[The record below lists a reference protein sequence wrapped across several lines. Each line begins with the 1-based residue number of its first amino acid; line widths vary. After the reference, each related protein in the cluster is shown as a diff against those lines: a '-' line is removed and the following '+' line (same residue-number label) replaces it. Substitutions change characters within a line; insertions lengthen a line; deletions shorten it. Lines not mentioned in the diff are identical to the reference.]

1 MCLSWS
7 QEGMSYLLRHQSEQT
22 LRGAVM
28 LSMEGRSGCLSWS
41 QVGKVEYKVR
51 ENGKKLKRRNKK

>member
-1 MCLSWS
+1 MESGRNVL
-7 QEGMSYLLRHQSEQT
+7 QRHQSEQT

-28 LSMEGRSGCLSWS
+28 LSIEGRSGCLSWS